1 MLRRG
6 VLAGTMRDLQRLLN
20 TLPPTAIDLATV
32 ALSVLAALLLHAVAF
47 RVLRR
52 FAARTPGSVDD
63 VYVDHAW
70 RPMRWILVAMAL
82 ASVRRP
88 LRLPERWDDLW
99 TQMAGLV
106 VPLLMGWFAIAM
118 IRASVKAIEVAT
130 DITVADNLRARR
142 RRTRSAIL
150 GRIAIIAIGFITI
163 CLMLLSIP
171 SIRSIGVTLMA
182 SAGLAGLAVGAAAQ
196 PALKNIIA
204 GVQMAFTEPIRIDD
218 VVIIENEWGRIEEI
232 RLTYVVVRLWDE
244 RRLVVPV
251 SKFLESSFQNWTRT
265 TSGLLGSAFFWLDPT
280 TNIPRLREKFEELVK
295 ADPLWDGRAHVLQV
309 TDTKPDAIEVRILA
323 TASDAAR
330 AFDLRCSLRE
340 GMLAYIRDEMP
351 EALPRRRVAVDGA
364 NDRNAAA
371 DVTPV

>member
-1 MLRRG
+1 
-6 VLAGTMRDLQRLLN
+6 MRDIERILRN
-20 TLPPTAIDLATV
+20 LPPAAADLATIAV
-32 ALSVLAALLLHAVAF
+32 AVLLALILHGVAF
-47 RVLRR
+47 RILRR
-52 FAARTPGSVDD
+52 LAARTPGSVDD
-63 VYVDHAW
+63 TYVAHAW

-88 LRLPERWDDLW
+88 LRLPDRWDDLW
-99 TQMAGLV
+99 TQAAGLV

-118 IRASVKAIEVAT
+118 IRASVKAVEIAA
-130 DITVADNLRARR
+130 DITVADNLLARR
-142 RRTRSAIL
+142 RRTRSVIL
-150 GRIAIIAIGFITI
+150 GRIAVIAIGFVTV

-218 VVIIENEWGRIEEI
+218 VVIIEKEWGRIEEI
-232 RLTYVVVRLWDE
+232 RLTYVVVRIWDE

-251 SKFLESSFQNWTRT
+251 SKFLESSFENWTRT

-280 TNIPRLREKFEELVK
+280 TNIPRLRAKFEELVQ
-295 ADPLWDGRAHVLQV
+295 ADPLWDGRAFVLQV

-351 EALPRRRVAVDGA
+351 EALPKRRLV
-364 NDRNAAA
+364 
-371 DVTPV
+371 VTDTD

>member
-1 MLRRG
+1 
-6 VLAGTMRDLQRLLN
+6 MRDFQRLLRD
-20 TLPPTAIDLATV
+20 LPPAASDVATIAIA
-32 ALSVLAALLLHAVAF
+32 VLAALLLHALAF

-52 FAARTPGSVDD
+52 LAARTPGSVDD
-63 VYVDHAW
+63 TYVEHAH
-70 RPMRWILVAMAL
+70 RPVRWIVVGMAL

-88 LRLPERWDDLW
+88 LRLPDKWDDLW
-99 TQMAGLV
+99 TQAAGLI

-118 IRASVKAIEVAT
+118 IRASVKAVEIAT

-150 GRIAIIAIGFITI
+150 GRIAIIAIGFITA

-171 SIRSIGVTLMA
+171 SIRSVGVTLMA

-280 TNIPRLREKFEELVK
+280 TNIPRLRARFEELVQ
-295 ADPLWDGRAHVLQV
+295 ADPLWDGRSYVLQV

-323 TASDAAR
+323 TASDAGR

-351 EALPRRRVAVDGA
+351 EALPKRRLVVEE
-364 NDRNAAA
+364 NS
-371 DVTPV
+371 PP

>member
-1 MLRRG
+1 
-6 VLAGTMRDLQRLLN
+6 MRDVQRFLN
-20 TLPPTAIDLATV
+20 TLPPAASDLATV
-32 ALSVLAALLLHAVAF
+32 ALAVVLALILHLIAF
-47 RVLRR
+47 RLLRR
-52 FAARTPGSVDD
+52 LAARTPGSVDD
-63 VYVDHAW
+63 VYVEQAW
-70 RPMRWILVAMAL
+70 RPTRWIIVAMAL

-99 TQMAGLV
+99 TQVAGLI

-118 IRASVKAIEVAT
+118 IRASVRAVEIAT

-150 GRIAIIAIGFITI
+150 GRIAIIAIGFITA

-218 VVIIENEWGRIEEI
+218 VVIIDNEWGRIEEI

-244 RRLVVPV
+244 RSLVVPV

-265 TSGLLGSAFFWLDPT
+265 SSGLLGSAFFWLDPT
-280 TNIPRLREKFEELVK
+280 TDIPRLREKFEELVK
-295 ADPLWDGRAHVLQV
+295 ADPRWDGRAQVLQV

-323 TASDAAR
+323 TAADAGR
-330 AFDLRCSLRE
+330 AFDLRCALRE

-351 EALPRRRVAVDGA
+351 EALPRRRVAVDGQE
-364 NDRNAAA
+364 
-371 DVTPV
+371 TPLPDKEGVGGV